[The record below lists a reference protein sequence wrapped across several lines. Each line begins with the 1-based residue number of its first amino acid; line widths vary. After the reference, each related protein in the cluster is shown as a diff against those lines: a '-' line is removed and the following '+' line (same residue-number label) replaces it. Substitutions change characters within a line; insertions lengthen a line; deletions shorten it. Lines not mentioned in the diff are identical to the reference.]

1 MHGYAVRAAANAP
14 VLQVKV
20 NLVDFFRQKALDVGH
35 MGTTQDTF
43 QNLAGLAEIT
53 R

>member
-1 MHGYAVRAAANAP
+1 MIRGGMLW
-14 VLQVKV
+14 LQTLLQIQV
-20 NLVDFFRQKALDVGH
+20 NLVDFFRQKQLDVGH
-35 MGTTQDTF
+35 MGIMQDTF